1 MMRRKLFIFLL
12 IFGGCFAAFPQD
24 TANRL
29 LNLLDEVISAATESG
44 RVTPVPSPSN
54 QERPSFSLY
63 NNTSFTVKS
72 VYICPSG
79 SDDWGVNILSTLLY
93 DGLSI
98 VVTLDVPLSGAGVYN
113 IRMVDVDGDYY
124 TKYEVKIGESSVVKM
139 TISDFE
145 FDR

>member
-1 MMRRKLFIFLL
+1 MMKRKLFMLLL
-12 IFGGCFAAFPQD
+12 ISGSCFAAFPQD
-24 TANRL
+24 ASNRL

-44 RVTPVPSPSN
+44 RVTPSPSN
-54 QERPSFSLY
+54 QERPSFSLC

-72 VYICPSG
+72 VYVCRSG
-79 SDDWGVNILSTLLY
+79 SDDWGANILSALLY

-98 VVTLDVPLSGAGVYN
+98 IVVLNTPLSEAGVYN

-124 TKYEVKIGESSVVKM
+124 TKYDVKIGESSIVKM

-145 FDR
+145 FDK